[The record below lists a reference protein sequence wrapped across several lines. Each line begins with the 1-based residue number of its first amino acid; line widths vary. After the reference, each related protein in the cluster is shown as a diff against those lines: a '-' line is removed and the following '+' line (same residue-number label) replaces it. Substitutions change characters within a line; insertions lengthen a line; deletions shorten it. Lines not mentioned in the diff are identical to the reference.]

1 MGRKAKF
8 SYEDKLK
15 ACEDYINSIASVS
28 QIAESLGVKER
39 IVFEWINKYRIRCLR
54 KLIPQGI

>member
-15 ACEDYINSIASVS
+15 ACEDYLNGIASVS
-28 QIAESLGVKER
+28 QIVESLGVKES
-39 IVFEWINKYRIRCLR
+39 IVLN
-54 KLIPQGI
+54 G